1 MMNCLTTPSRLPQWT
16 HLFVLSPLVVA
27 LVGCASGPDY
37 TRPESLYVTEFATVE
52 HPTKTVES
60 PGVHGGSQQFANSTT
75 PGEWWKE
82 FKSDKLNN
90 LIVQALDASPS
101 LAAAQAT
108 LRQAQ
113 HNRAASSGATELP
126 QINAKLGAQRL
137 GANNA
142 AAGLPQGERT
152 YDLYS
157 ATVAVS
163 YDLDLAGGN
172 RRALEALTAQAD
184 YQSYQLEGSRLTLAA
199 NLVLTAI
206 TQAQLAAQIDATNT
220 LLRGQAEQIA
230 ITRKRA
236 ELGAGTQLEILALEA
251 QMEQT
256 RAGLHGFQN
265 KKEQTRHLL
274 AVLSGNAPVGKSSH
288 DFELA
293 DFSLPGTLPISVPSE
308 WVRRR
313 PDVRASEALLQTAS
327 AQYGVA
333 ISKLYPQLTL
343 TANLGSQA
351 LTTAS
356 LFGAGSLIWGL
367 GGQLLQPLF
376 NPGLRANTK
385 ALEAGMDAAKANY
398 QQTVLQSLRNVA
410 DVLRT
415 VENDALAQQSLES
428 AHSSATRALK
438 MVERQYALG
447 SVSYLQLLLSQ
458 QQVQQAHINTLEVRA
473 RRLSNTVTLYQAM
486 GGGAL
491 VPS

>member
-1 MMNCLTTPSRLPQWT
+1 MNPLTTRRRLPQWA

-27 LVGCASGPDY
+27 MIGCASGPDY
-37 TRPESLYVTEFATVE
+37 VHPESPSVTKLVTVA
-52 HPTKTVES
+52 PPASTAAS
-60 PGVHGGSQQFANSTT
+60 PVIHGGSQQFANAPV

-82 FKSDKLNN
+82 LQSDKLNR
-90 LIVQALDASPS
+90 LIAQALVASPS

-108 LRQAQ
+108 LRQAR
-113 HNRAASSGATELP
+113 HNYAASSGATELP
-126 QINAKLGAQRL
+126 QVNAKLGAQRL

-142 AAGLPQGERT
+142 AAGLPDGERT
-152 YDLYS
+152 YDLYN

-206 TQAQLAAQIDATNT
+206 TQAQLAAQIDATNN
-220 LLRGQAEQIA
+220 LLQGQAEQIA
-230 ITRKRA
+230 ITRKRI
-236 ELGAGTQLEILALEA
+236 ELGAGTQLEVLALQV

-256 RAGLHGFQN
+256 QAGLHGIHN

-274 AVLSGNAPVGKSSH
+274 ALLAGLAPGENGLPEFK
-288 DFELA
+288 LA
-293 DFSLPGTLPISVPSE
+293 DFALPGTLPVSIPSE

-333 ISKLYPQLTL
+333 VAKLYPQLTL

-356 LFGAGSLIWGL
+356 LFGAGSLIWSL
-367 GGQLLQPLF
+367 GGQLVQPLF

-385 ALEAGMDAAKANY
+385 ALEAGLDAAKANY

-415 VENDALAQQSLES
+415 IESDALVQQSLES
-428 AHSSATRALK
+428 ANASAAKALK
-438 MVERQYALG
+438 LVERQYALG
-447 SVSYLQLLLSQ
+447 SASYLQLLLSQ
-458 QQVQQAHINTLEVRA
+458 QQAQQAHINTLEVRA